1 VSELIINPSRACAI
15 SGHRVLDKNLKK
27 EQVKE
32 LINKIIEKEFDTFL
46 VGMAL
51 GFDTLC
57 FNILEDI
64 RKIKPINIIA
74 CIPCVE
80 QPEKFNEKQRE
91 EYFRMLDSADQK
103 IYVSKN
109 YSSKCM
115 QKRNEFMVDNSSILL
130 AYCIREYGGTA
141 NTIKYAIKKDK
152 PIIKVGEKYE

>member
-1 VSELIINPSRACAI
+1 MSEQIINPSRTCAV
-15 SGHRVLDKNLKK
+15 SGHRILSKNIKR
-27 EQVKE
+27 EQVE
-32 LINKIIEKEFDTFL
+32 EIILKIIEKDFDTFL

-57 FNILEDI
+57 FSILEEI
-64 RKIKPINIIA
+64 RKQKPIKIIA
-74 CIPCVE
+74 CIPCEE
-80 QPEKFNEKQRE
+80 QPDKFTEKQRE

-103 IYVSKN
+103 IYVSKK

-130 AYCIREYGGTA
+130 AHCVREFGGTA

-152 PIIKVGEKYE
+152 PIIKVDG